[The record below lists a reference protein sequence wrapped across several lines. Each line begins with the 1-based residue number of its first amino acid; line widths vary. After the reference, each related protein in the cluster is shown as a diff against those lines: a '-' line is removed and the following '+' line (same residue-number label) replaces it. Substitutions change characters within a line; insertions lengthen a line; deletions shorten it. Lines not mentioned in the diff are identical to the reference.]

1 MSGDHFGHNCPKA
14 KNKGG
19 ESRAMTPYPRR
30 DRTPSRDRTNA
41 SQGNETFRRYHGY
54 FGFGPRKVLVKD
66 PVQGTPATAA
76 EGAALTAPAGPS
88 LENADTA
95 PDAGPV
101 EEDRGSRERREGLE
115 HVTGSSHQSKYSA
128 NTNMFR
134 DTSEDTSEE
143 EAEFNYLSK
152 LADSLPDTSSE
163 EEDLTMEADPRYLRS
178 QSLMRALLDPSSV
191 DDTSEEEDSE
201 GDERAKME
209 EEQVELDETVQQMM
223 DMEISQ
229 RKDEGDMKGFEEGSK
244 YRLEFNIWKTEREWE
259 LMKRHEAKSTPAAAD
274 EENNTQ
280 AEEEHREQ

>member
-1 MSGDHFGHNCPKA
+1 MSG
-14 KNKGG
+14 
-19 ESRAMTPYPRR
+19 
-30 DRTPSRDRTNA
+30 
-41 SQGNETFRRYHGY
+41 
-54 FGFGPRKVLVKD
+54 
-66 PVQGTPATAA
+66 
-76 EGAALTAPAGPS
+76 
-88 LENADTA
+88 
-95 PDAGPV
+95 
-101 EEDRGSRERREGLE
+101 
-115 HVTGSSHQSKYSA
+115 
-128 NTNMFR
+128 
-134 DTSEDTSEE
+134 EE
-143 EAEFNYLSK
+143 EAEFNSLSK
-152 LADSLPDTSSE
+152 LADSLPDIGSE

-259 LMKRHEAKSTPAAAD
+259 LMKRHEAKSTPAAAE

-280 AEEEHREQ
+280 AEEEHRGQENEANKEIDQSSDKESHGNIETPSRATYDKDLEGVKFKTMMPQQ